1 MTFTKLQIARAL
13 GSNDTAAV
21 TGALYEIALAG
32 EAIAAEM
39 GYADFVAK
47 MLQSPQPEVVA
58 GAVAALGAMG
68 SIGAQYIGSIA
79 PLLTHP
85 AAAVRAS
92 ACKAL
97 GSFSDAAGD
106 FALKLSA
113 IVADDP
119 EAYVKA
125 AAIPVLAS
133 TGMETKVIAN
143 ALNSSSPV
151 VAGAACEAL
160 GLLGELS
167 EEDAKKKLKE
177 PSTCLSALKALE
189 SMGSKAYVSC
199 LEDVVTLGL
208 ASKDMAYRLPA
219 VEIVGSLAEAA
230 MLPNVLKHL
239 QGAIIHSESAGVRA
253 AGALAFASIGPMF
266 KEFQSSMTSEGTD
279 CHDFFADAAEDT
291 QSLSLV
297 QGTVARRPAASLRK
311 PKCAALYA
319 IGRIKS
325 PEPITLGKVGDS
337 LNDTDWEVRL
347 SAVETISALGRK
359 AQSLTPL
366 VANLLSDVA
375 SPVRAK
381 ALLCVGTSKGDD
393 YYESVVEALQDPIP
407 AVREAAAMA
416 LSTLGTSASDSA
428 PAVYKLFNDKA
439 SSVRATAIRCIASM
453 GDVGCNYAP
462 VIATMMSED
471 DLSVRIAAIE
481 ALGGMGSE
489 GAAFAEDI
497 SEHLYLGAAAE
508 KASAQ
513 MTLAKLGVKIQVAT
527 APLTVEKSA
536 SAPNYAAILA
546 AERAKMG
553 L

>member
-58 GAVAALGAMG
+58 GSVAALGAMG

-85 AAAVRAS
+85 AAAVRAA

-97 GSFSDAAGD
+97 GSFGDAAGD

-119 EAYVKA
+119 EAFVKA

-143 ALNSSSPV
+143 ALNNSSPV
-151 VAGAACEAL
+151 VAEAACEAL

-167 EEDAKKKLKE
+167 EEDAKKKLNSS
-177 PSTCLSALKALE
+177 STCLSALKALA

-208 ASKDMAYRLPA
+208 ASKDMIYRVPA
-219 VEIVGSLAEAA
+219 VDIIGSLAEAA
-230 MLPNVLKHL
+230 LLPPVMEKIQASCLK
-239 QGAIIHSESAGVRA
+239 SESAGVRA
-253 AGALAFASIGPMF
+253 AGALALASMGPMCVDLQ
-266 KEFQSSMTSEGTD
+266 ELLID
-279 CHDFFADAAEDT
+279 CFADAAEDNR
-291 QSLSLV
+291 SLSLV
-297 QGTVARRPAASLRK
+297 LGTVARRPTASMRK

-325 PEPITLGKVGDS
+325 PTPAILSKVGDC

-347 SAVETISALGRK
+347 SAVETISCLGRK
-359 AQSLTPL
+359 AQRLTPL

-439 SSVRATAIRCIASM
+439 SSVRSTAIRCIASM
-453 GDVGCNYAP
+453 GDVGANYAP
-462 VIATMMSED
+462 VIATMMNEED
-471 DLSVRIAAIE
+471 LEVRIAAIE
-481 ALGGMGSE
+481 ALGSMGSE

-513 MTLAKLGVKIQVAT
+513 MTLAKLGVKIQVAM
-527 APLTVEKSA
+527 APLTVEKPT